1 MSYKKYIPFDD
12 SLKEDMIVQG
22 KVKSIQ
28 PYGAFIELKNGV
40 VGLLHIEDMSIA
52 RIKSPYDRF
61 SIGQEVNVKI
71 KSIDKENHRI
81 MFTYKELLG
90 TWEEN
95 AKLFKEGTKVK
106 GIIRNTEA
114 HKNGIFIE
122 LKPNLVG
129 MAEYQDG
136 MEYGKQVDVFIKK
149 IIPEK
154 KKIKLIICSQIKA
167 EVSPFAIREGEIK
180 VFDGK
185 DGYVSMNQI
194 INKINI
200 GHITDIHF
208 KILEIV
214 NEFEFITSRQIY
226 QLLKIKGVDIK
237 SQDKLNKKLEQLVKT
252 KILTRYYFHSEDGKG
267 IYRIYCLEKMGKYL
281 LNSRDI
287 ECKWQPT
294 DNVKPVALIKKRL
307 AGNQTILAYLRKVK
321 AFDSYVVKP
330 QLTAKT
336 LGKVFKAS
344 GGSVK
349 LTKNNKSISF
359 LFEVV
364 RREED
369 WQNKLVD
376 KMRLY
381 KDFYENFVPGDSG
394 FQIMPQL
401 IFVCEDEKHAAETF
415 KTIVTKRVEI
425 SKIKLYFTTDLRQN
439 KDSLEETLIEFR
451 LDENTNK
458 YKVANVDLK
467 LLEE

>member
-1 MSYKKYIPFDD
+1 MV
-12 SLKEDMIVQG
+12 ED
-22 KVKSIQ
+22 
-28 PYGAFIELKNGV
+28 
-40 VGLLHIEDMSIA
+40 
-52 RIKSPYDRF
+52 
-61 SIGQEVNVKI
+61 
-71 KSIDKENHRI
+71 
-81 MFTYKELLG
+81 
-90 TWEEN
+90 
-95 AKLFKEGTKVK
+95 
-106 GIIRNTEA
+106 
-114 HKNGIFIE
+114 
-122 LKPNLVG
+122 
-129 MAEYQDG
+129 
-136 MEYGKQVDVFIKK
+136 
-149 IIPEK
+149 
-154 KKIKLIICSQIKA
+154 SQIKA

-194 INKINI
+194 INKINL

-208 KILEIV
+208 QILEIV

-226 QLLKIKGVDIK
+226 KLLQIKGIEIK
-237 SQDKLNKKLEQLVKT
+237 SQDKLNKKLEQLIKT

-307 AGNQTILAYLRKVK
+307 AGNQTLLAYLRKVK

-336 LGKVFKAS
+336 LAKPFKAS

-369 WQNKLVD
+369 WKNKLVE

-381 KDFYENFVPGDSG
+381 QDFYDNFVPGDSG
-394 FQIMPQL
+394 FPIMPQL
-401 IFVCEDEKHAAETF
+401 IFVCEDEKHTAETF
-415 KTIVTKRVEI
+415 KLIVTKGLEI

-439 KDSLEETLIEFR
+439 KESLEDTLIEFK

-458 YKVANVDLK
+458 YKVANVELK
-467 LLEE
+467 LLED

>member
-1 MSYKKYIPFDD
+1 MV
-12 SLKEDMIVQG
+12 ED
-22 KVKSIQ
+22 
-28 PYGAFIELKNGV
+28 
-40 VGLLHIEDMSIA
+40 
-52 RIKSPYDRF
+52 
-61 SIGQEVNVKI
+61 
-71 KSIDKENHRI
+71 
-81 MFTYKELLG
+81 
-90 TWEEN
+90 
-95 AKLFKEGTKVK
+95 
-106 GIIRNTEA
+106 
-114 HKNGIFIE
+114 
-122 LKPNLVG
+122 
-129 MAEYQDG
+129 
-136 MEYGKQVDVFIKK
+136 
-149 IIPEK
+149 
-154 KKIKLIICSQIKA
+154 SQIKA

-194 INKINI
+194 INKINL

-208 KILEIV
+208 QILEIV

-226 QLLKIKGVDIK
+226 QLLQIKGIEIK
-237 SQDKLNKKLEQLVKT
+237 SQDKLNKKLEQLIKI

-307 AGNQTILAYLRKVK
+307 AGNQTLLAYLRKVK

-336 LGKVFKAS
+336 LAKPFKAS

-369 WQNKLVD
+369 WKNKLAE

-381 KDFYENFVPGDSG
+381 QDFYDNFVPGDSG
-394 FQIMPQL
+394 FPIMPQL

-415 KTIVTKRVEI
+415 KLIVTKGLEI

-439 KDSLEETLIEFR
+439 KESLEDTLIEFK
-451 LDENTNK
+451 LDETTNK
-458 YKVANVDLK
+458 YKVLNVELK
-467 LLEE
+467 LLED

>member
-1 MSYKKYIPFDD
+1 M
-12 SLKEDMIVQG
+12 
-22 KVKSIQ
+22 
-28 PYGAFIELKNGV
+28 
-40 VGLLHIEDMSIA
+40 IEDS
-52 RIKSPYDRF
+52 
-61 SIGQEVNVKI
+61 E
-71 KSIDKENHRI
+71 
-81 MFTYKELLG
+81 
-90 TWEEN
+90 
-95 AKLFKEGTKVK
+95 
-106 GIIRNTEA
+106 
-114 HKNGIFIE
+114 
-122 LKPNLVG
+122 
-129 MAEYQDG
+129 
-136 MEYGKQVDVFIKK
+136 
-149 IIPEK
+149 
-154 KKIKLIICSQIKA
+154 IKA
-167 EVSPFAIREGEIK
+167 QISPFAMREGEIK
-180 VFDGK
+180 TFDGK

-194 INKINI
+194 IHKINM

-208 KILEIV
+208 TILEIV

-226 QLLKIKGVDIK
+226 QLLQIKGIEIK
-237 SQDKLNKKLEQLVKT
+237 SQDKLNKKLEQLIKT

-307 AGNQTILAYLRKVK
+307 AGNQTVLAYLRKVK

-336 LGKVFKAS
+336 LAKPFKAS

-369 WQNKLVD
+369 WKNKLTE

-381 KDFYENFVPGDSG
+381 QDFYDNFVPGDSG
-394 FQIMPQL
+394 FPIMPQL
-401 IFVCEDEKHAAETF
+401 IFVCEDEKHTAETF
-415 KTIVTKRVEI
+415 KLIVTKGLEI

-439 KDSLEETLIEFR
+439 KESLEDTLIEFK

-458 YKVANVDLK
+458 YKVANVELK
-467 LLEE
+467 LLED

>member
-1 MSYKKYIPFDD
+1 MV
-12 SLKEDMIVQG
+12 ED
-22 KVKSIQ
+22 
-28 PYGAFIELKNGV
+28 
-40 VGLLHIEDMSIA
+40 
-52 RIKSPYDRF
+52 
-61 SIGQEVNVKI
+61 
-71 KSIDKENHRI
+71 
-81 MFTYKELLG
+81 
-90 TWEEN
+90 
-95 AKLFKEGTKVK
+95 
-106 GIIRNTEA
+106 
-114 HKNGIFIE
+114 
-122 LKPNLVG
+122 
-129 MAEYQDG
+129 
-136 MEYGKQVDVFIKK
+136 
-149 IIPEK
+149 
-154 KKIKLIICSQIKA
+154 SQIKA

-194 INKINI
+194 IIKINL

-208 KILEIV
+208 QILEIV

-226 QLLKIKGVDIK
+226 QLLQIKGIEIK
-237 SQDKLNKKLEQLVKT
+237 SQDKLNKKLEQLIKT

-307 AGNQTILAYLRKVK
+307 AGNQTVLAYLRKVK

-336 LGKVFKAS
+336 LAKPFKAS

-369 WQNKLVD
+369 WKNKLTE

-381 KDFYENFVPGDSG
+381 QDFYDNFVPGDSG
-394 FQIMPQL
+394 FPIMPQL
-401 IFVCEDEKHAAETF
+401 IFVCEDEKHTAETF
-415 KTIVTKRVEI
+415 KLIVTKGLEI

-439 KDSLEETLIEFR
+439 KESLEDTLIEFK

-458 YKVANVDLK
+458 YKVANVELK
-467 LLEE
+467 LLED